1 MKFTKI
7 KLTNFRCF
15 KSFEMEFNNSILTD
29 DLKQSN
35 NLHVIIAP
43 NMVGKSALLKALRIS
58 IEARFKKIK
67 VNLGSKRKSGISFND
82 HRVLGHNLFTDVSR
96 EVSIEVEVES
106 KEWYK
111 GKWDLLTIGWKKYKN
126 DYQERTKIDYTTN
139 NIAERADKSF
149 NQAAEGNDG
158 LNPLFLFVGTEYIHQ
173 QRASTKTLTQNGNA
187 KQGYWYCLDE
197 SNMEKYVFDWFQ
209 KLYKTVLEQE
219 RSPISA
225 KAYGTLPK
233 KTLDNFK
240 KAVSL
245 VLPKVK
251 MVDWIRNTLNE
262 TKEEYILIFDIEDEG
277 LRRYDMLSDGYR
289 YLILLVGELVT
300 RASLLNKHISDNL
313 LEQITGSVLIDE
325 FGIHLHPDVQADTLS
340 RISSTFPNLQFIV
353 TTHSPL
359 LINGLLKEQLY
370 LLSEDKEGNRFINH
384 PEEDAVGIGAD
395 GILLDIFGLTTTID
409 KSTKEQQ
416 ERYMQLVKKKE
427 EQRLSDDEQIEFN
440 ELNKILSKFRLD
452 PTLLIEE
459 DPITEHVK
467 KRLAENSLH
476 NNKSLS
482 KQEVDDL
489 EENIDSILD
498 DLLQ

>member
-29 DLKQSN
+29 DVKQAN

-43 NMVGKSALLKALRIS
+43 NMVGKSALLKAIRIS
-58 IEARFKKIK
+58 IEGRFKKIK
-67 VNLGSKRKSGISFND
+67 VNLGHQKNLGISFND
-82 HRVLGHNLFTDVSR
+82 HRVLGYNLFTDVAR
-96 EVSIEVEVES
+96 EVSIEIEVES

-158 LNPLFLFVGTEYIHQ
+158 INPLFLFVGTEYIHQ

-225 KAYGTLPK
+225 KAYGPLPK
-233 KTLDNFK
+233 NTLDNFR
-240 KAVSL
+240 KAISL
-245 VLPKVK
+245 VLPKIK
-251 MVDWIRNTLNE
+251 TVDWIRNTLNE
-262 TKEEYILIFDIEDEG
+262 KEEEYLLIFDIEDEG

-289 YLILLVGELVT
+289 YLVLLVGELVT
-300 RASLLNKHISDNL
+300 RASLLNKHVSDNI
-313 LEQITGSVLIDE
+313 LEQITGCVLIDE
-325 FGIHLHPDVQADTLS
+325 FGIHLHPALQAETLG

-359 LINGLLKEQLY
+359 LINGLQKEQLY
-370 LLSEDKEGNRFINH
+370 LLTEDDEGNRFVHH

-395 GILLDIFGLTTTID
+395 GILLDIFGLSTTMD

-416 ERYMQLVKKKE
+416 ERYMQLVKKREKE
-427 EQRLSDDEQIEFN
+427 ELSTDELVEFN
-440 ELNKILSKFRLD
+440 QLNKTLSKFRLD
-452 PTLLIEE
+452 PTLLIED

-467 KRLAENSLH
+467 NRLAEDSLH
-476 NNKSLS
+476 SSKYFS
-482 KQEVDDL
+482 KQEVEDL